1 MKFIQLYLI
10 LIVFTL
16 SVLSS
21 ALSPLERQESLI
33 SCLKLK
39 KQAPYL
45 NLNCGN
51 LLESPLEENGNDF
64 KVENGSQIYQLSLDE
79 LKANTRKIEKKEE
92 EKLFAMLK
100 LLKKNEHQS
109 IWINRECRLIV
120 KNKISIYRRCFFVWT
135 WYTRDRYIEWAIK

>member
-10 LIVFTL
+10 LIVVTL

-109 IWINRECRLIV
+109 I
-120 KNKISIYRRCFFVWT
+120 
-135 WYTRDRYIEWAIK
+135 

>member
-120 KNKISIYRRCFFVWT
+120 KNKISIYRRWFFVWT
-135 WYTRDRYIEWAIK
+135 WYTRDRHIEWAIK

>member
-21 ALSPLERQESLI
+21 SLSPLERQESLI

-51 LLESPLEENGNDF
+51 LLESSLEENGNDF

-120 KNKISIYRRCFFVWT
+120 YKIKISIYRRMIFCMN
-135 WYTRDRYIEWAIK
+135 

>member
-45 NLNCGN
+45 NLNCAN

-120 KNKISIYRRCFFVWT
+120 KNKIV
-135 WYTRDRYIEWAIK
+135 YIGDDFLYELDILEIDI

>member
-120 KNKISIYRRCFFVWT
+120 KNKIV
-135 WYTRDRYIEWAIK
+135 YIGDDFLYELDILEIDI

>member
-120 KNKISIYRRCFFVWT
+120 KNKISIYRRWFFVWT
-135 WYTRDRYIEWAIK
+135 RYTTDRYIEWAIK

>member
-109 IWINRECRLIV
+109 IWINRGCRLIV
-120 KNKISIYRRCFFVWT
+120 KNKISIYRRWFFVWT

>member
-120 KNKISIYRRCFFVWT
+120 KNKISIYRRWFFVWT
-135 WYTRDRYIEWAIK
+135 RYTRDRYIEWAIK